1 MDEVHPPSGACITVC
16 PLGIN
21 QHTLFLKPGLQ
32 AFQEFFIADYFQH
45 RPKGH
50 DFNQQLCFHV
60 LIIIDEAF
68 ICVFADFCGVLL
80 IIGEMQH
87 GALKGVAFVDNM
99 QCQRLF
105 VVRIPNQRIQVN
117 VGS

>member
-1 MDEVHPPSGACITVC
+1 MRVRYYPQGHILMDEVHPPSGACITVC

-50 DFNQQLCFHV
+50 ED
-60 LIIIDEAF
+60 
-68 ICVFADFCGVLL
+68 
-80 IIGEMQH
+80 
-87 GALKGVAFVDNM
+87 
-99 QCQRLF
+99 
-105 VVRIPNQRIQVN
+105 
-117 VGS
+117 